1 MKSVVF
7 FVISL
12 YSIGLFA
19 QHPLEFGIS
28 QNNKHSFSCK
38 YFPVKERSAKGGE
51 IEVEPLD
58 YTGKQ
63 PLRNLR
69 KIKIAIVATGEYSH
83 YVIKKNKAENL
94 GEQEQKKIITQAIQK
109 SLATVNQIFERD
121 VAIKFKLIGNNDKLI
136 FLNPEEDGLTPES
149 PVVLLSQAAD
159 VLDALVGRSDYD
171 IAHVF
176 STAYG
181 GLSYY
186 KGAFSDNRALGVTG
200 APTPEG
206 KVFDVDFLAH
216 ELGHQLGASHTQNSN
231 CNRSSY
237 SSVEAGSGATIMGY
251 AGICNVNGSNVT
263 ENSLPYFHEV
273 NMLQINKF
281 VEKYF
286 KSKNEGKSYGLE
298 KIPDYEVPLNTPFEV
313 ILNNDLPEK
322 EGYYFSC
329 NQVDKEYATFP
340 PSAVASSGPVF
351 SAHELT
357 QDNVFYFPKL
367 PIVLANNVASKQGVL
382 SKVPRSYRFLAS
394 VRGGNSNK
402 KLLSFQNFKVH
413 VVDAA
418 PFKLTAQDKENL
430 KWYGGE
436 THTVT
441 WEVGGS
447 NSVLKYSHVDVLLSV
462 DNGERFDYVLAQK
475 VPNTGRIKVTV
486 PVGINSTNCRI
497 KIKPKGA
504 IFYAI
509 NEQRFSISTLTEQ
522 TVSNFSHDAN
532 ANASSNQIEIKQAFP
547 YEFFEVSVNVYEE
560 QLSETRIILQS
571 PDKKEVV
578 LWDGFCTNGSKLEV
592 RFGDAQHQTS
602 GKILNSNRHTWVC
615 DDVIQG
621 FKLSKE
627 ALFSVKCN
635 NKGNWRLKIID
646 NNGEIMGVNR
656 LNWSLH
662 FFTNDSLNQL
672 PMVLK
677 NRVEVYPNPIL
688 DEVTIS
694 TSDEKL
700 ESGVLKLFDFS
711 GNVKKVFPYQLFEQN
726 TFDFSGLNAGV
737 YLLQLTAKESS
748 IVKKII
754 VK

>member
-12 YSIGLFA
+12 YSFGLFA
-19 QHPLEFGIS
+19 QRPLEIGVS
-28 QNNKHSFSCK
+28 QNNKHSFSCN

-51 IEVEPLD
+51 KEGNPLD
-58 YTGKQ
+58 YLGKQ

-69 KIKIAIVATGEYSH
+69 EIKIAIVATGEYSR
-83 YVIKKNKAENL
+83 YILKKNKAENL
-94 GEQEQKKIITQAIQK
+94 GAQAQKKIITQAIK
-109 SLATVNQIFERD
+109 RSLATVNQIFERD

-149 PVVLLSQAAD
+149 PVVLLSQVAG

-176 STAYG
+176 STTYG
-181 GLSYY
+181 GLSHY
-186 KGAFSDNRALGVTG
+186 KGAFGDDSPFGVTG
-200 APTPEG
+200 APIPEG
-206 KVFDVDFLAH
+206 KIFDVDFLAH

-231 CNRSSY
+231 CNRSSN

-251 AGICNVNGSNVT
+251 AGVCNVNGSNVT
-263 ENSLPYFHEV
+263 EDSLPYFHEV

-286 KSKNEGKSYGLE
+286 KSESGGIAYGLE
-298 KIPDYEVPLNTPFEV
+298 KIPDYQVPLNTPFEV

-329 NQVDKEYATFP
+329 NQMDKEYTVFP
-340 PSAVASSGPVF
+340 PSYVARSGPVF

-367 PIVLANNVASKQGVL
+367 PIVLANNIVSKQGVL
-382 SKVPRSYRFLAS
+382 SKVSRSYRFLAS

-402 KLLSFQNFKVH
+402 KLLSFQNFKVN

-418 PFKLTAQDKENL
+418 PFKLTSQDKENL

-436 THTVT
+436 THAVT

-447 NSVLKYSHVDVLLSV
+447 NSVLKYSYVDVLLSL
-462 DNGERFDYVLAQK
+462 DNGQHFDYVLAQK
-475 VPNTGRIKVTV
+475 VPNTGRVKVAV
-486 PVGINSTNCRI
+486 PKRINSTNCRI
-497 KIKPKGA
+497 KIKPNGA

-522 TVSNFSHDAN
+522 TVSNFSNNGN
-532 ANASSNQIEIKQAFP
+532 ATATSNRIEIKQAFP
-547 YEFFEVSVNVYEE
+547 YEFFEVSVDVDEKR
-560 QLSETRIILQS
+560 LSENQIVLQS
-571 PDKKEVV
+571 PDDKKAV
-578 LWDGFCTNGSKLEV
+578 LWDGFCTNGSRLQV
-592 RFGDAQHQTS
+592 RFGDVQHQTS
-602 GKILNSNRHTWVC
+602 SKILNDNEHTWVC
-615 DDVIQG
+615 DDVVQG
-621 FKLSKE
+621 FKVSKE
-627 ALFSVKCN
+627 ALSSVKCS
-635 NKGNWRLKIID
+635 NKGDWYLKIID
-646 NNGEIMGVNR
+646 NNGEILPASN

-662 FFTNDSLNQL
+662 FYTDGSLIQPPTVVSNS
-672 PMVLK
+672 
-677 NRVEVYPNPIL
+677 VEVYPNPVL
-688 DEVTIS
+688 REVTIT
-694 TSDEKL
+694 TSDKKL

-711 GNVKKVFPYQLFEQN
+711 GNVKKVFSYQLFEQN
-726 TFDFSGLNAGV
+726 TFDFGGLNAGV
-737 YLLQLTAKESS
+737 YLLQLTAKKGSF
-748 IVKKII
+748 VKKII